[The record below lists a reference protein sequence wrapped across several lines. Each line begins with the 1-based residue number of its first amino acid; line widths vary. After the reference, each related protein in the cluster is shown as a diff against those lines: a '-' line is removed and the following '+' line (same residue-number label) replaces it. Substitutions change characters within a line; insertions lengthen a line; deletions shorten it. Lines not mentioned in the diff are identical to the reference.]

1 MSDRDRATQ
10 RLGAHAHA
18 TVGTELKC
26 LAKSVT
32 PMTEDPPAR
41 TLEKVIA
48 AVLVATWT
56 VGTMLMTIDAVATTV
71 PPYWMPFTA
80 LVFLLIGRLWDLEVQ
95 KVLPT
100 SGKR

>member
-1 MSDRDRATQ
+1 
-10 RLGAHAHA
+10 
-18 TVGTELKC
+18 
-26 LAKSVT
+26 
-32 PMTEDPPAR
+32 MTDDPPAR

-95 KVLPT
+95 KILPT
-100 SGKR
+100 SGKSR